1 MSADEVWAA
10 VDIKKIFNGYK
21 KHVLVEY
28 LQGDVIK

>member
-10 VDIKKIFNGYK
+10 VDIKKYLTVIK